1 MKIAVLSGKGGAGKT
16 FTAVNLAA
24 AAEKSVYIDCDVEE
38 PNGHLFFKPQE
49 IQKEEVTT
57 KLPEFD
63 PEKCNGCKACVE
75 LCKFHALIYIK
86 EKPKV
91 FQEVCHACG
100 GCSLVCPNQAV
111 REKER
116 QVGMLEMGSHGEVQV
131 ITGILNLGEASAVP
145 VIKKALQKGNYKE
158 KNIIIDCPPGSAC
171 SVMESIEDADYCLL
185 VAEPTAFGFHNF
197 CMVHKLAGILGK
209 PCGVVINKYEEVY
222 EPLEEYCRKQ
232 ELPVLL
238 RIPYE
243 EEIASAVSKGMI
255 LAEQS
260 PEYKAKFQALLS
272 RIGGGNL

>member
-49 IQKEEVTT
+49 IQKEKVTT

-75 LCKFHALIYIK
+75 FCKFHALIYIK

-145 VIKKALQKGNYKE
+145 VIKKALQKGNSKE

-197 CMVHKLAGILGK
+197 CMVHELAGILGK

-222 EPLEEYCRKQ
+222 EPLEEYCRKH

-255 LAEQS
+255 LSEQS

-272 RIGGGNL
+272 RIGGENL

>member
-116 QVGMLEMGSHGEVQV
+116 QVGMLEMGSHGDIRV

-145 VIKKALQKGNYKE
+145 VIKKALQKGNSKE

-197 CMVHKLAGILGK
+197 CMVHELAGILGK
-209 PCGVVINKYEEVY
+209 PCGVVINK
-222 EPLEEYCRKQ
+222 
-232 ELPVLL
+232 
-238 RIPYE
+238 
-243 EEIASAVSKGMI
+243 
-255 LAEQS
+255 
-260 PEYKAKFQALLS
+260 
-272 RIGGGNL
+272 